1 MDSKNIVF
9 DKADTQKIIAFIEN
23 IGIEVKKSSID
34 EETFLPGILIDKGVM
49 IIDEEKL
56 LYEGDLLHEAGHIAT
71 LTPQKRLEVY
81 NDVSKNPGDELATLA
96 WSYAAGKYLDLD
108 ARVIFHDNGYKGD
121 SKWLSEHYSSGGD
134 MGVPLLSWMD
144 LTTTNNHKVVE
155 GDIVFPNMK
164 KWIRE

>member
-34 EETFLPGILIDKGVM
+34 EEIFLPGILIDKGVI
-49 IIDEEKL
+49 IIDKDKL

-71 LTPQKRLEVY
+71 LEPQKRVKVY
-81 NDVSKNPGDELATLA
+81 NDVSKNKGDEIATLA
-96 WSYAAGKYLDLD
+96 WSYAAAYYLKIDPKI
-108 ARVIFHDNGYKGD
+108 VFHDKGYKGE
-121 SKWLSEHYSSGGD
+121 SSWLAEHYSTSGD
-134 MGVPLLSWMD
+134 IGVPLLDWMQ
-144 LTTTNNHKVVE
+144 LTSMSCRSKQ
-155 GDIVFPNMK
+155 GDIIFPNMK